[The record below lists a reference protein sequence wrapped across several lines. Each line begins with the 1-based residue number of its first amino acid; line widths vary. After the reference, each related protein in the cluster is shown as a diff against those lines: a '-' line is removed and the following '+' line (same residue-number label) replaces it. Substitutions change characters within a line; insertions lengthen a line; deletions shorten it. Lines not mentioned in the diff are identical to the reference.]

1 VIQSY
6 LCGSDLLFTLLLS
19 YPFKLG

>member
-1 VIQSY
+1 VIQFY

-19 YPFKLG
+19 